1 MIEEHSFT
9 FRASADGAVAN
20 ALSGKA
26 AGSGA
31 GRLGRPALR
40 IEWFWPSQLDP
51 GQGYG
56 VAGDLLFRISLV
68 NAPARQHDVRAEADL
83 LRRCQGIPGIPS
95 FVAWTQSGAA
105 RVLVLQ
111 RLDAQPLSQLEIG
124 WLRLGAV
131 LLALGGLVVRLAWR
145 GISHNDLQ
153 PENILLDRAGRI
165 HLVDFDQVSSGSFVL
180 CLARSFSGLRLI
192 ASASRWPR
200 RR

>member
-1 MIEEHSFT
+1 M
-9 FRASADGAVAN
+9 RP
-20 ALSGKA
+20 L
-26 AGSGA
+26 GS
-31 GRLGRPALR
+31 
-40 IEWFWPSQLDP
+40 
-51 GQGYG
+51 
-56 VAGDLLFRISLV
+56 
-68 NAPARQHDVRAEADL
+68 DVRAEADL

-180 CLARSFSGLRLI
+180 CLARSFLGLRLVGMPVKSTMWAALRERIQASLPSAAIFARRAANSSSI
-192 ASASRWPR
+192 APAPAQGKGASSWYRAPGP
-200 RR
+200 